1 MNKGFVKL
9 VASGLYTGYSPI
21 VPGTTGS
28 VLPWLI
34 GYFWLSSSTPLLL
47 AATVVMF
54 GIAVWSAGAAETI
67 FGHDAKK
74 IVTDEW
80 VGMFIAFI
88 LVPFSLTNYLI
99 AFVAF
104 RFFDVV
110 KIPPAAQAE
119 RLPGGWGVTM
129 DDVVAGVQ
137 ANIATQLV
145 IWLLARWGTA

>member
-34 GYFWLSSSTPLLL
+34 GYFWLSSSIPLLL

-145 IWLLARWGTA
+145 IWLLARWGTT